1 MITCETPSVAGAE
14 VIRGTVDVKAEGI
27 GEAAISLE
35 VLADTSNCFC
45 RTCVDRCA
53 MAAFR
58 VS

>member
-1 MITCETPSVAGAE
+1 MAGAE